1 MFLIVY
7 YLIASALAAACSGS
21 DNKCETSSC
30 NVQIGNTLYCS
41 QCEANYVP
49 IDGVCKQV
57 SEATNGKCKTPT
69 GGKCTSCGDGYFLY
83 KGGCYDKKGDLG
95 QIICKTPGD
104 TPGVCD
110 KCQAGYFKNPV
121 ENIDATHQSCI
132 ACNETT
138 AVDYNTG
145 VPNCAECTAPT
156 TSGSSNNNQKA
167 TCTAC
172 ADGYYGA
179 DCTNSCDKSCKSC
192 KGTAKQCTSCKDPSP
207 YFKKGDGETGECVAN
222 EDACKASN
230 THFLVADTK
239 TCYLCSDTKNNG
251 IADCQTCTSSK
262 SDGAAKAVT
271 VTCSACK
278 SGTKKPNTAGTKC
291 VDCAAAGC
299 AKCSDEG
306 VCVECDSSKKLSPL
320 KDACLTDCPA
330 GTYET
335 GSSNKVCT
343 PCHTSCAG
351 CKDDNTA
358 ASCTACYPGSVLSY
372 GSDSTKGTCIPE
384 CTGKYLENCA
394 DGQCTA
400 SIAGSKYCSRCK
412 GGFVPVDGLCV
423 SATRRAASTG
433 CTPNDTND
441 GTCKACTE
449 KYFLESGGCYQAEKF
464 PGNTLCTTADAGKCT
479 TCANGQDKD
488 SNGSCPACPANCAS
502 CAKDSGKA
510 CTKCFPGYYL
520 DSANACKKCSETSG
534 NIQGVENCISCAP
547 PSNGGAVTC
556 YVKTSGGGS
565 SDNSTGGNSDPNLST
580 GAIAGISVAV
590 IAVVGGLV
598 GFLCW
603 WFVCRGKA

>member
-7 YLIASALAAACSGS
+7 YLIVSALAA
-21 DNKCETSSC
+21 KCKTNCAEGQCDTVGGTEICTSC
-30 NVQIGNTLYCS
+30 QAGH
-41 QCEANYVP
+41 VP
-49 IDGVCKQV
+49 I
-57 SEATNGKCKTPT
+57 NGKCTAKAEASAANCKKNDGNVLTDDDT
-69 GGKCTSCGDGYFLY
+69 KCGKCEGATFMY
-83 KGGCYDKKGDLG
+83 KGGCYDKTGDLG
-95 QIICKTPGD
+95 QVICKTPGSSNGICQD
-104 TPGVCD
+104 
-110 KCQAGYFKNPV
+110 CQAGYFKNPV
-121 ENIDATHQSCI
+121 TGLDATHQSCI

-138 AVDYNTG
+138 AVDNNLG
-145 VPNCAECTAPT
+145 VANCAECTAPAA
-156 TSGSSNNNQKA
+156 SGSSGNQKA
-167 TCTAC
+167 KCTAC
-172 ADGYYGA
+172 VDGYYGA
-179 DCTNSCDKSCKSC
+179 ACDQNCDASCKSC

-207 YFKKGDGETGECVAN
+207 YFKKGTGETGECVAN

-230 THFLVADTK
+230 THFLVASTK
-239 TCYLCSDTKNNG
+239 TCYPCSDTKNNG

-271 VTCSACK
+271 VTCSACATP
-278 SGTKKPNTAGTKC
+278 TKKPNTAGTKC

-320 KDACLTDCPA
+320 KDACLDSCPA
-330 GTYET
+330 GTYD
-335 GSSNKVCT
+335 SSNVCT

-400 SIAGSKYCSRCK
+400 SIAGSKYCSKCK
-412 GGFVPVDGLCV
+412 SGYVPVDGMCV
-423 SATRRAASTG
+423 LADKTRAPPTG
-433 CTPNDTND
+433 CTPNSND
-441 GTCKACTE
+441 GVCTTCTE

-479 TCANGQDKD
+479 NCANGQQVDGTT
-488 SNGSCPACPANCAS
+488 GSCPACDSTCKTCSEKNNPAKCS
-502 CAKDSGKA
+502 A
-510 CTKCFPGYYL
+510 CFSGYYL
-520 DSANACKKCSETSG
+520 DSGNACKKCSETSG
-534 NIQGVENCISCAP
+534 NIQGVKNCISCDP
-547 PSNGGAVTC
+547 PANNQGSVTC
-556 YVKTSGGGS
+556 YVKTNGGDSG
-565 SDNSTGGNSDPNLST
+565 DNSTGSDPKLSS
-580 GAIAGISVAV
+580 GAIAGISVAAV
-590 IAVVGGLV
+590 VVVGGLV